1 MTTSVKNVG
10 IEQLEIFFSRQR
22 GRQAID
28 GLNGTMQRA
37 IVSKL
42 PDVVVVCLGE
52 FSSSLAPQLA
62 TNLHAREWTT
72 VRHSVRARSGRCPR
86 TIIANRPP
94 IPSPSYITLS
104 RPSPRRRLF
113 AKALL
118 VSDITAT
125 LTRVLTRP
133 YHTGDI
139 VTDQMIISLALA
151 VLQLRDTLDRQSVV
165 VKSKTHNSS

>member
-1 MTTSVKNVG
+1 
-10 IEQLEIFFSRQR
+10 
-22 GRQAID
+22 
-28 GLNGTMQRA
+28 MQRA

-42 PDVVVVCLGE
+42 PDVVVLCLGE

-72 VRHSVRARSGRCPR
+72 VRHSVRVRARSGRCPR
-86 TIIANRPP
+86 TITANRPP

-139 VTDQMIISLALA
+139 VTDQMIRSLALA

-165 VKSKTHNSS
+165 VKSKTQNSS